1 MDELLHQLTLQSNQ
15 RVQALELL
23 QMLEA
28 QEGGLHQVGA
38 TYPECVL
45 PFVLAVTPLPPIAA
59 VFVSLLVSIQI
70 EVWLEEVGWPGLEE
84 PGEPLLD
91 MLLQAQGPFQ
101 ELDQIAQVSLVT
113 VHSVGTGTLARGLG
127 WWHE

>member
-1 MDELLHQLTLQSNQ
+1 M
-15 RVQALELL
+15 
-23 QMLEA
+23 
-28 QEGGLHQVGA
+28 
-38 TYPECVL
+38 
-45 PFVLAVTPLPPIAA
+45 
-59 VFVSLLVSIQI
+59 SIQI

-84 PGEPLLD
+84 PGEPSLD

>member
-38 TYPECVL
+38 AYPERIL
-45 PFVLAVTPLPPIAA
+45 LFVLAVPPPTHTPIAA
-59 VFVSLLVSIQI
+59 VFVFLLVSIQI

-84 PGEPLLD
+84 PGEPSLD

-113 VHSVGTGTLARGLG
+113 VHSAGTGTLARG
-127 WWHE
+127 